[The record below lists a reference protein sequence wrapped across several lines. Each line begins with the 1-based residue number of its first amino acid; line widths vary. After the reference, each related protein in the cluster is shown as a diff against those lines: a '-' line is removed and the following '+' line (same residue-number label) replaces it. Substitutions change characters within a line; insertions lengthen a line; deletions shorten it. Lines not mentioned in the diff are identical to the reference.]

1 MVRTIKIK
9 MQGVTLLEIMLVLAV
24 AAMIIVMSI
33 RYYQS
38 SSQSNDA
45 NAAMEQ
51 INVIASAVDN
61 ISRGGGGNYSNVT
74 QTAISG
80 VIGSGN
86 MITSTN
92 QAIVWSATSARTYTV
107 TMSLAPRVCNS
118 VLAKIAGNSKIGT
131 AASCDASGNLTYT
144 YNNAN

>member
-1 MVRTIKIK
+1 MIKTIKT
-9 MQGVTLLEIMLVLAV
+9 QGVTLLEIMLVLAI

-45 NAAMEQ
+45 NATMEQ

-74 QTAISG
+74 ATALLG
-80 VIGSGN
+80 VVG
-86 MITSTN
+86 STN
-92 QAIVWSATSARTYTV
+92 MSTTTNQPVVWSSTGAATYTV
-107 TMSLAPRVCNS
+107 VMPLSTTVCNS
-118 VLAKIAGNSKIGT
+118 VAAKLVGNSKIGT
-131 AASCDASGNLTYT
+131 TATCSATGNLTYT